1 MPRIPA
7 EDIRRLKK
15 EVSLVR
21 LCERYGIEL
30 KSQGKNLAI
39 WWIWG
44 QTLIIDFVF

>member
-39 WWIWG
+39 WG